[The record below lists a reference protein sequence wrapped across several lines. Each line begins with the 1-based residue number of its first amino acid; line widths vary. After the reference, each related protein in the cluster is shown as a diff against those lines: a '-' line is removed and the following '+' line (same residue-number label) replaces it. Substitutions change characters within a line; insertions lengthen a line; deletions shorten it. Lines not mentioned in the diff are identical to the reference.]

1 MKKIIFLS
9 TLIGIIACSETKK
22 SQEPD
27 YTFDK
32 EQMEFYKMD
41 WTRSKNYILAL
52 VDSMPEAKLD
62 FKSNKQARSFSEDIK
77 HIVGANYNMI
87 STALSIE
94 APKIDMKAIKKKNR
108 IIVNC

>member
-22 SQEPD
+22 GQEPD